1 MKNEIDFFISH
12 SSETKQKIAIPIT
25 QILTNIGFDVWLD
38 RKQISVGQHI
48 YPQIVDAIKL
58 SAYCIAIIDDTF
70 LQKTWPLKELQ
81 YFHKK
86 SDNNILP
93 IFVNIENDVVYDKIS
108 WLDGIAFE
116 KISSDTFNL
125 TIHMDILC
133 RIVSRYYEN
142 TTYNLLENYVG
153 LLSKYS
159 FPCKETL
166 LSLLRVKEYYSQ
178 DFRLAIISLCNVN
191 DITYAIFKN
200 VNTKSNKSI
209 EIVYNFSNII
219 KHHCFNIEFNLNY
232 TIYTAIYNS
241 VLVSISELK
250 YILEQQ

>member
-93 IFVNIENDVVYDKIS
+93 IFVNIK
-108 WLDGIAFE
+108 
-116 KISSDTFNL
+116 T
-125 TIHMDILC
+125 
-133 RIVSRYYEN
+133 
-142 TTYNLLENYVG
+142 
-153 LLSKYS
+153 
-159 FPCKETL
+159 
-166 LSLLRVKEYYSQ
+166 Q
-178 DFRLAIISLCNVN
+178 
-191 DITYAIFKN
+191 
-200 VNTKSNKSI
+200 
-209 EIVYNFSNII
+209 
-219 KHHCFNIEFNLNY
+219 
-232 TIYTAIYNS
+232 
-241 VLVSISELK
+241 
-250 YILEQQ
+250 

>member
-108 WLDGIAFE
+108 WLDGIA
-116 KISSDTFNL
+116 
-125 TIHMDILC
+125 
-133 RIVSRYYEN
+133 Y
-142 TTYNLLENYVG
+142 
-153 LLSKYS
+153 
-159 FPCKETL
+159 FP
-166 LSLLRVKEYYSQ
+166 
-178 DFRLAIISLCNVN
+178 N
-191 DITYAIFKN
+191 
-200 VNTKSNKSI
+200 
-209 EIVYNFSNII
+209 
-219 KHHCFNIEFNLNY
+219 HW
-232 TIYTAIYNS
+232 
-241 VLVSISELK
+241 ELK
-250 YILEQQ
+250 QRKTLFSPDIRSVFRHANP